1 MCIDR
6 LTFPSKKQGK
16 FNAPILSRTFPIP
29 SVVTLS
35 VWKEWQ
41 VVIQSKFSS
50 TIKLYS
56 HVRKMHTHTHW
67 GRDILECTH
76 CLLLFF
82 SGLKSGKFGSSFS
95 LQNPL
100 WRLKDTITI
109 RNLLVGKACNNHKC
123 FFFPWQINWIH
134 QLVYFFPKG
143 YKRVFVEGFI
153 LPKYWIFFIKKKLQI
168 LHQVAHNLEGCSNF

>member
-1 MCIDR
+1 LATYWNLFVKIGQFTLFVCIDR

-16 FNAPILSRTFPIP
+16 FNDI
-29 SVVTLS
+29 VTNISYSKCCNFVSLEGMAS
-35 VWKEWQ
+35 CHPEQVLLHNQ
-41 VVIQSKFSS
+41 VVFTCTKNA
-50 TIKLYS
+50 Y
-56 HVRKMHTHTHW
+56 THTHW
-67 GRDILECTH
+67 GREILECTH

-123 FFFPWQINWIH
+123 FFFPWQIN
-134 QLVYFFPKG
+134 
-143 YKRVFVEGFI
+143 
-153 LPKYWIFFIKKKLQI
+153 
-168 LHQVAHNLEGCSNF
+168 